1 MSIEDQHVAM
11 PKLKGAPA
19 YARPQAHSS
28 ETPRPFDPDELP
40 IEAWMTED
48 DRAIAASLTDGTDDQ
63 DVVDETNGHRPR
75 LLARPFS
82 IKGLTG
88 RIRKSD

>member
-1 MSIEDQHVAM
+1 VSIEDQHVAM

-19 YARPQAHSS
+19 YARPQPHTS

-48 DRAIAASLTDGTDDQ
+48 DRAAVASPDGEADDQ
-63 DVVDETNGHRPR
+63 DAGDDSNGHRPR
-75 LLARPFS
+75 LLPRPFS

-88 RIRKSD
+88 RIRKSA